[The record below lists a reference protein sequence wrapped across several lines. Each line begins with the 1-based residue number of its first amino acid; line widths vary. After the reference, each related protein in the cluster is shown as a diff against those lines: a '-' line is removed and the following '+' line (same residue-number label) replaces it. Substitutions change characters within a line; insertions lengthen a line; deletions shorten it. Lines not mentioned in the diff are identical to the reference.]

1 MWIDPIVEETRKTR
15 DEQGAR
21 FNYEIRKLGEYYIS
35 EQQREGRVVVR
46 RPAKKE
52 ARDADYKRTFDD
64 ILEPFRQAVEKS
76 GMSDDELDSLFTEA
90 RKEASKIRRER
101 LQG

>member
-1 MWIDPIVEETRKTR
+1 MTVTLELAPEVESLLQKRAKADGCELP
-15 DEQGAR
+15 D
-21 FNYEIRKLGEYYIS
+21 YVMKLIEKDVD
-35 EQQREGRVVVR
+35 R
-46 RPAKKE
+46 
-52 ARDADYKRTFDD
+52 KRTFDD

-76 GMSDDELDSLFTEA
+76 GISDDELDSLFTEA

>member
-1 MWIDPIVEETRKTR
+1 MWIDPIVEETRRIR
-15 DEQGAR
+15 DEQAAR
-21 FNYEIRKLGEYYIS
+21 FDYEVRRLGEYYVS
-35 EQQREGRVVVR
+35 ERQDEGRVVVR

-52 ARDADYKRTFDD
+52 ARDVDRKRTFDD

-76 GMSDDELDSLFTEA
+76 DMSDDELDSLFTED
-90 RKEASKIRRER
+90 RKEAAKIRRER